1 MTFPAGVSVSSGMPS
16 RRVFVVA
23 AMIYATGHIS
33 GAHINP
39 AVTLGFALVRRIS
52 LRDAVVYWAAQ
63 MVGAVLA
70 AALLRLLLGKVGIM
84 GGHAITID
92 PAHAVGVEIALTFLL
107 MFVIMAVATDKRAV
121 RHAAAL
127 AIGAT
132 VTFDILVGGPLTGG
146 SMNPARTTGPAILAA
161 NWQDLWVY
169 WIGPPV
175 GAALAAF
182 PLYVAERREGVRRQ
196 WVVRTGGKD
205 TCYAGMTVGVRIG
218 VLMKSEHRRTRP
230 AASPPGSSSPCPPRA
245 GRCHIG

>member
-1 MTFPAGVSVSSGMPS
+1 MGGSLTRRAVAESMGTFGLVFIAAGAAMVDEISGGS
-16 RRVFVVA
+16 LGLIGNALASGLVVA
-23 AMIYATGHIS
+23 AMVYATGHIS

-52 LRDAVVYWAAQ
+52 LRDAGAYWLAQ
-63 MVGAVLA
+63 MIGAIAA

-92 PAHAVGVEIALTFLL
+92 PVKAVGVEIALTFLL

-121 RHAAAL
+121 GRAAGI

-182 PLYVAERREGVRRQ
+182 LYTWLNDAKES
-196 WVVRTGGKD
+196 
-205 TCYAGMTVGVRIG
+205 AGNE
-218 VLMKSEHRRTRP
+218 S
-230 AASPPGSSSPCPPRA
+230 
-245 GRCHIG
+245 

>member
-1 MTFPAGVSVSSGMPS
+1 MSGSLTRRAVAECIGTFGLVFIAAGAAMADELSNGGLGLVGNALASGLIVS
-16 RRVFVVA
+16 

-52 LRDAVVYWAAQ
+52 LRDAGAYWLAQ
-63 MVGAVLA
+63 MIGAIAA

-84 GGHAITID
+84 GGHTITID
-92 PAHAVGVEIALTFLL
+92 PVRAVGVEIALTFLL

-121 RHAAAL
+121 GRAAGI

-146 SMNPARTTGPAILAA
+146 SMNPARTTGPALLAA

-169 WIGPPV
+169 WVGPPV
-175 GAALAAF
+175 GAALAAL
-182 PLYVAERREGVRRQ
+182 LYTWLNDAKGDE
-196 WVVRTGGKD
+196 D
-205 TCYAGMTVGVRIG
+205 AVGDE
-218 VLMKSEHRRTRP
+218 S
-230 AASPPGSSSPCPPRA
+230 
-245 GRCHIG
+245 

>member
-1 MTFPAGVSVSSGMPS
+1 MVDEISGGGLGIIGNALAS
-16 RRVFVVA
+16 GLVVA
-23 AMIYATGHIS
+23 AMVYATGHIS

-52 LRDAVVYWAAQ
+52 LRDAGVYWAAQ
-63 MVGAVLA
+63 MVGAIVA
-70 AALLRLLLGKVGIM
+70 ASLLRLLLGKVGIM

-92 PAHAVGVEIALTFLL
+92 PAPAVGVEIALTFLL

-121 RHAAAL
+121 SQAAAI

-146 SMNPARTTGPAILAA
+146 SMNPARTTGPALLAA

-182 PLYVAERREGVRRQ
+182 LYTWLNDAEEDV
-196 WVVRTGGKD
+196 D
-205 TCYAGMTVGVRIG
+205 NE
-218 VLMKSEHRRTRP
+218 S
-230 AASPPGSSSPCPPRA
+230 
-245 GRCHIG
+245 